1 MNHEQ
6 IASMRKNYSQ
16 RTLSEKDVKKNP
28 FEQFKQWFEE
38 AVSSQLLEPNAMTIA
53 TASKKGKPSARTVL
67 LKGFDERGF
76 VFYTNY
82 ESRKGDELISNPQA
96 AILFNWL
103 ELERQI
109 RIEGKVEK
117 IATEES
123 EAYFVSRP
131 KGSQLGAWAS
141 PQSQVIKS
149 RTIIED
155 NLINLEAQFAKSEV
169 LPLPDFWGGFRVIP
183 DYFEFW
189 QGRSNRLHDRL
200 SYSLKRK
207 NWGIERLAP

>member
-1 MNHEQ
+1 MNQEQ
-6 IASMRKNYSQ
+6 IAALRKNYSQ
-16 RTLSEKDVKKNP
+16 RTLSEKDASSNP
-28 FEQFKQWFEE
+28 FDLFKTWFEE
-38 AVSSQLLEPNAMTIA
+38 AVNGQLLEPNAMTLA
-53 TASKKGKPSARTVL
+53 TATKKGKPSARTVL
-67 LKGFDERGF
+67 LKGFDGRGF

-82 ESRKGDELISNPQA
+82 ESRKGTELLENPQA

-117 IATEES
+117 ISNAES
-123 EAYFVSRP
+123 EAYFISRP

-141 PQSQVIKS
+141 PQSQVIAS
-149 RTIIED
+149 RTVIEK
-155 NLINLEAQFAKSEV
+155 NLMNLEAQFAHSEV

-200 SYSLKRK
+200 SYVKKRK
-207 NWGIERLAP
+207 IWNLERLAP

>member
-1 MNHEQ
+1 MNQEQ
-6 IASMRKNYSQ
+6 IAAMRKNYSQ
-16 RTLSEKDVKKNP
+16 RTLSEKDVKKDP

-53 TASKKGKPSARTVL
+53 SATKKGKPSARTVL

-82 ESRKGDELISNPQA
+82 ESRKGEELISNPQA

-117 IATEES
+117 ISAEES

-149 RTIIED
+149 RGVIED
-155 NLINLEAQFAKSEV
+155 NLVNLEAQFAKSEV

-200 SYSLKRK
+200 CYSLKRK
-207 NWGIERLAP
+207 SWGVERLAP

>member
-38 AVSSQLLEPNAMTIA
+38 AVSSQLLEPNAMTLA

-67 LKGFDERGF
+67 LKGYDERGF

-82 ESRKGDELISNPQA
+82 ESRKGEELISNPQA

-117 IATEES
+117 LTTEES
-123 EAYFVSRP
+123 EVYFVSRP

-207 NWGIERLAP
+207 NWGVERLAP